1 MNIVNLKN
9 ELQKIIQ
16 DKGYETWF
24 GTKVSYNRKR
34 KITNREVI
42 VEPFTL
48 RLEPK
53 SGCEYDI
60 DLSFWIGIRREI
72 SAEFTGTEGDDFE
85 FIQFMLGEAND
96 IYDAISAS
104 DKMLIKIKK
113 KDVRMRYYEADG
125 NQTVNTQS
133 FIHFTLPIRCYGI

>member
-16 DKGYETWF
+16 DKGYATWF

-34 KITNREVI
+34 TITNREVI
-42 VEPFTL
+42 IEPFIL
-48 RLEPK
+48 RFEPK
-53 SGCEYDI
+53 SGCEYDT
-60 DLSFWIGIRREI
+60 DLTIWVGIRREI
-72 SAEFTGTEGDDFE
+72 SAKFTTGEGDDFE

-96 IYDAISAS
+96 LFDAIAAS

-113 KDVRMRYYEADG
+113 KDVNIRYYEADQA
-125 NQTVNTQS
+125 QTVNTQS
-133 FIHFTLPIRCYGI
+133 FVRFTLPIRCYGL